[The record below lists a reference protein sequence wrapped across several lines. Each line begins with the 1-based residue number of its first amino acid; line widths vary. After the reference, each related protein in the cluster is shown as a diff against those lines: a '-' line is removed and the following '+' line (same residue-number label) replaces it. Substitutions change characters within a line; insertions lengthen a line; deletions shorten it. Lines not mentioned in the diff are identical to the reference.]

1 MAQAKTILIV
11 DDDAQNI
18 EILVREL
25 VSHHFQVST
34 AENGYDALEKADKYQ
49 PDLIITDAD
58 LPDLNGVALLR
69 NLRENEKTATIP
81 VIFLTAQD
89 GLQDRVKAFE
99 LGVQDYMIKPLH
111 VAEIVA
117 RVKMILSRLQ
127 RLETGGSDSE
137 ARSHGELKDKIVA
150 ELIARLGALR
160 WSGIVN
166 VTNEF
171 KKSGQIFFRNGVVV
185 NAILGGFRGERAV
198 YQMFPWS
205 KGQYSLVPQQVDVA
219 DEISI
224 SNLGLL
230 LQGYERLQ
238 QRRDLLRKL
247 PGAYTVFSVKAHFLK
262 HLEERPVTPDVTKF
276 VELFDGKRP
285 VLKVLDDSYND
296 DLTTLKRIV
305 KMYQQGFLEEIKTPE
320 PEDVPVEEEIQEPLF
335 SEEEFES
342 FQKRVFKQMPLEE
355 PYLAVLGTSESG
367 KSEFVRALVGKA
379 YRTRSMKT
387 VFPYP
392 LDLGKLSLFDDKRIL
407 LVGIPIEKQ
416 VRAIIQ
422 SVAGSLLGYI
432 FLVNATEA
440 ESLDYINYLIKSFRG
455 RFQLPYAVAV
465 TDLRHPK
472 ALGIEEISQRL
483 GLESYEEIIPCDPKD
498 RENAKMI
505 LLNMYPPYPE
515 EEKISFS
522 LGEKRITN

>member
-25 VSHHFQVST
+25 VNNRFQVST
-34 AENGYDALEKADKYQ
+34 AENGYDALEKAEKYQ

-58 LPDLNGVALLR
+58 LPDLNGVALLQS
-69 NLRENEKTATIP
+69 LKKNEKTETIP
-81 VIFLTAQD
+81 VIFLTAQN

-117 RVKMILSRLQ
+117 RVKMILNRLQ
-127 RLETGGSDSE
+127 RLELGGSNEES
-137 ARSHGELKDKIVA
+137 RRQGNLKDKNVA
-150 ELIARLGALR
+150 ELIARLGVRR

-171 KKSGQIFFRNGVVV
+171 KKSGQIFFQDGVVV

-205 KGQYSLVPQQVDVA
+205 KGHYSLVPRQVDVE

-224 SNLGLL
+224 SDIGLL
-230 LQGYERLQ
+230 LQGYERLKL
-238 QRRDLLRKL
+238 RRDLLSKL
-247 PGAYTVFSVKAHFLK
+247 PGPYTIFSVKAHFLRN
-262 HLEERPVTPDVTKF
+262 LEGRPVTPDVIKF

-285 VLKVLDDSYND
+285 VLKVLDDSYSD

-305 KMYQQGFLEEIKTPE
+305 RMYQQGFLEEIKTPE
-320 PEDVPVEEEIQEPLF
+320 PEEVLEEEAVLEPLF

-342 FQKRVFKQMPLEE
+342 FQKRVFRQVPLEE
-355 PYLAVLGTSESG
+355 PYLIVFGTFEGG

-379 YRTRSMKT
+379 YRTRSMKR
-387 VFPYP
+387 VFPHP
-392 LDLGKLSLFDDKRIL
+392 LDLGKLNLFDDKTIL
-407 LVGIPIEKQ
+407 LIGIPIEKQ
-416 VRAIIQ
+416 VRTIIH
-422 SVAGSLLGYI
+422 SIAGSMLGYI

-440 ESLDYINYLIKSFRG
+440 ESLEYINYLIKSFRA

-465 TDLRHPK
+465 TNLRHPK

-498 RENAKMI
+498 KENAKMI
-505 LLNMYPPYPE
+505 LLNMYSPYPE
-515 EEKISFS
+515 EQKISFS
-522 LGEKRITN
+522 LGEKRVTN

>member
-25 VSHHFQVST
+25 VSNRFQVST
-34 AENGYDALEKADKYQ
+34 AENGYDALEKAEKYQ

-58 LPDLNGVALLR
+58 LPDLNGVALLQH
-69 NLRENEKTATIP
+69 LKQNEKTETIP
-81 VIFLTAQD
+81 VIFLTAQN
-89 GLQDRVKAFE
+89 GLQNRVKAFE

-117 RVKMILSRLQ
+117 RVKMIFNRIQ
-127 RLETGGSDSE
+127 RLKRGDSNE
-137 ARSHGELKDKIVA
+137 ESRNQGNLEDRNVA
-150 ELIARLGALR
+150 ELIARLGVGR

-185 NAILGGFRGERAV
+185 NAILGGFRGERAI

-205 KGQYSLVPQQVDVA
+205 KGRFSLVPQQVDVE

-224 SNLGLL
+224 SDVGLL
-230 LQGYERLQ
+230 LQGYERLKL
-238 QRRDLLRKL
+238 RRDLLSQL
-247 PGAYTVFSVKAHFLK
+247 PGPYAIFSVKAHFLK
-262 HLEERPVTPDVTKF
+262 HLEERPVTPDVIKF
-276 VELFDGKRP
+276 VELFDGKRS
-285 VLKVLDDSYND
+285 VLKILDNSYND

-305 KMYQQGFLEEIKTPE
+305 KMYQQGFLEEIKISE
-320 PEDVPVEEEIQEPLF
+320 PEEMLEEETALEPLF

-342 FQKRVFKQMPLEE
+342 FQKRVFRQMPLDE
-355 PYLAVLGTSESG
+355 PYLIILGTSESG
-367 KSEFVRALVGKA
+367 KSEFVRALAGRA
-379 YRTRSMKT
+379 YRTRSMKK
-387 VFPYP
+387 VFPHP
-392 LDLGKLSLFDDKRIL
+392 LDLGKLNLLDDKKIL
-407 LVGIPIEKQ
+407 LIGIPIEKQ
-416 VRAIIQ
+416 VRAVIHSI
-422 SVAGSLLGYI
+422 AGSMLGYI

-440 ESLDYINYLIKSFRG
+440 ESLEYINYLIKSFRT

-465 TDLRHPK
+465 TNLRHPK

-483 GLESYEEIIPCDPKD
+483 GLESYEEIIPCDPGDK
-498 RENAKMI
+498 ENAKMI
-505 LLNMYPPYPE
+505 LLNMYSPYPE
-515 EEKISFS
+515 EEKISLS
-522 LGEKRITN
+522 LGEKRVSN

>member
-25 VSHHFQVST
+25 VSNRFQVST
-34 AENGYDALEKADKYQ
+34 AENGYDALEKAEKYQ

-58 LPDLNGVALLR
+58 LPDLNGVALLQ
-69 NLRENEKTATIP
+69 NLKENEKTEGIP
-81 VIFLTAQD
+81 VIFLTAQN
-89 GLQDRVKAFE
+89 GLQNRVKAFE
-99 LGVQDYMIKPLH
+99 LGVQDYMMKPLH

-117 RVKMILSRLQ
+117 RVKMILNRLQ
-127 RLETGGSDSE
+127 RMQSGDSDE
-137 ARSHGELKDKIVA
+137 GARSQGNLKDKIVA
-150 ELIARLGALR
+150 ELIARLGVRR

-171 KKSGQIFFRNGVVV
+171 KKSGQIFFRNGAVV

-198 YQMFPWS
+198 YQMFPWA
-205 KGQYSLVPQQVDVA
+205 KGHTSLVPQQVDME

-230 LQGYERLQ
+230 LQGYERLR
-238 QRRDLLRKL
+238 QRRDLLSKL
-247 PGAYTVFSVKAHFLK
+247 PGPYAIFSVKAHFLK
-262 HLEERPVTPDVTKF
+262 HLEERPVAPDVIKF

-285 VLKVLDDSYND
+285 VLKILDDSFND
-296 DLTTLKRIV
+296 DLTTLRRIV
-305 KMYQQGFLEEIKTPE
+305 KMYQQGFLEEIKIPE
-320 PEDVPVEEEIQEPLF
+320 PEEVPAEEEVLEPLF

-342 FQKRVFKQMPLEE
+342 FQKRVFKKMPLDE
-355 PYLAVLGTSESG
+355 PYLVILGTVDSG
-367 KSEFVRALVGKA
+367 KSEFVRALVGKG
-379 YRTRSMKT
+379 YRTRSMKR
-387 VFPYP
+387 VFPHP
-392 LDLGKLSLFDDKRIL
+392 LDIGKLNLFNEKRIL
-407 LVGIPIEKQ
+407 LIGIPIEKQ
-416 VRAIIQ
+416 VKAIIH
-422 SVAGSLLGYI
+422 SIASNMLGYV
-432 FLVNATEA
+432 FLVDATEA
-440 ESLDYINYLIKSFRG
+440 ESLDYINYLIKSFRV

-465 TDLRHPK
+465 TNLRHQK

-498 RENAKMI
+498 KENAKMI
-505 LLNMYPPYPE
+505 LLNMYSPYPE

-522 LGEKRITN
+522 LGEKRVTN